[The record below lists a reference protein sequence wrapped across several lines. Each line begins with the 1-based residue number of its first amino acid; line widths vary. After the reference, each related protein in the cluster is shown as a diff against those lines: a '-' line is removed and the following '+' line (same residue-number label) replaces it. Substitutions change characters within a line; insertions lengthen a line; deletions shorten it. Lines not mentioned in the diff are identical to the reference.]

1 MSQEKRRGRPPLVLV
16 VEDNPVNLELVTALL
31 EEQGCEVLMAMTG
44 DAALQLL
51 RESHPDIVLLD
62 VQLPGMSGYQ
72 VTRRIKADPALV
84 GIPVVALTAHAMANE
99 DVRARDAGCD
109 AFLTKPIDVRAFKE
123 ILQRFLFDDS

>member
-1 MSQEKRRGRPPLVLV
+1 MSQEKRQGRSPLVLV

-31 EEQGCEVLMAMTG
+31 EEQGCEVLVAMTG
-44 DAALQLL
+44 DAAFELL
-51 RESHPDIVLLD
+51 RETHPDIVLLD
-62 VQLPGMSGYQ
+62 VQLPGMDGYQ

-99 DVRARDAGCD
+99 DVRAREAGCD
-109 AFLTKPIDVRAFKE
+109 AFLTKPIEFRAFKE